1 MTDVI
6 QASLAKDAWLELR
19 RSPRFVVSAALILLI
34 VVIAIAPQRFTSIQ
48 PYDCSLSEHFLGR
61 PAPGHPFGFDTLGCD
76 YYTRVLYGA
85 RSSIVISLL
94 TVFGATLIAV
104 IGGSLAGYY
113 GGWVDTVVARI
124 TDVWFAVPSILGGI
138 VLLSALDRRG
148 IGEVA
153 LVLTLLGWPTMLRLM
168 RSAVLSATQA
178 DYVDA
183 ARALGARDL
192 RIMRQH
198 ILPNAI
204 APVVVYATISVG
216 IVISAEAA
224 FTFLGV
230 GLQAPAISWGLQLEA
245 AQDRLLQAPHL
256 LLFPGLFL
264 SATIFSFIL
273 MGDALRDAF
282 DPKLR

>member
-1 MTDVI
+1 MTD
-6 QASLAKDAWLELR
+6 ANLARDAWLELR
-19 RSPRFVVSAALILLI
+19 RNPRFVVSGVLILLI
-34 VVIAIAPQRFTSIQ
+34 VVIAIAPQRFASIH

-61 PAPGHPFGFDTLGCD
+61 PSPGHPFGFDTLGCD

-85 RSSIVISLL
+85 RTSVSNGLL
-94 TVFGATLIAV
+94 TVIGATLIAV
-104 IGGSLAGYY
+104 VGGSLSGYY
-113 GGWVDTVVARI
+113 GGVVDAVVARI
-124 TDVWFAVPSILGGI
+124 TYVWFAVPTFLGGI
-138 VLLSALDRRG
+138 VLLSALQRRG

-153 LVLTLLGWPTMLRLM
+153 LVLTLLGWPAMLRLM
-168 RSAVLSATQA
+168 RSAVLSAAQA

-183 ARALGARDL
+183 ARAMGAGDL
-192 RIMRQH
+192 RIMRRH

-204 APVVVYATISVG
+204 APVVVYATIFVG
-216 IVISAEAA
+216 IAISAEAA
-224 FTFLGV
+224 LTFLGV
-230 GLQAPAISWGLQLEA
+230 GLQPPAISWGLQLEA
-245 AQDRLLQAPHL
+245 AEDRLLQAPHL

>member
-1 MTDVI
+1 MTE
-6 QASLAKDAWLELR
+6 ANLARDAWLELR
-19 RSPRFVVSAALILLI
+19 RNPKFLVSGVLILLI
-34 VVIAIAPQRFTSIQ
+34 VVIAIAPQRFTSIL

-61 PAPGHPFGFDTLGCD
+61 PSPGHPFGFDTLGCD

-85 RSSIVISLL
+85 RTSVSIGLL
-94 TVFGATLIAV
+94 TVIGATLIAAV
-104 IGGSLAGYY
+104 GGSISGYY
-113 GGWVDTVVARI
+113 GGVIDTVVTRV
-124 TDVWFAVPSILGGI
+124 TDVWFAIPTILGGI
-138 VLLSALDRRG
+138 VLLSALRRRG

-153 LVLTLLGWPTMLRLM
+153 LVLTALGWPAMLRLM
-168 RSAVLSATQA
+168 RSAVLSAAQA

-183 ARALGARDL
+183 ARALGAGDL
-192 RIMRQH
+192 RIMRRH

-204 APVVVYATISVG
+204 APVVVYATIFVG
-216 IVISAEAA
+216 IAISAEAA
-224 FTFLGV
+224 LTFLGI
-230 GLQAPAISWGLQLEA
+230 GLQPPAISWGLQLEA
-245 AQDRLLQAPHL
+245 AEDRLLTAPHL